1 MAINKF
7 IVFLIIELFTF
18 TGIVNAQSDS
28 GMISLTEVHIP
39 GTITIGTY
47 SQLIELQGKPVSS
60 FTSTINSISP
70 RCLNERI
77 VIAQKNKVQCEYLT
91 YDAYEYLRV
100 GDSVQL
106 VFVDMRKTK
115 TPIYIRGMVITSKIT
130 QKAFLLEIIKK
141 GWWSEEQDQYK
152 VGEIES
158 HYYTYSKVKNYGID
172 FKENPYSSVVF
183 TFYDRLFDKKIWWI
197 EFPIMRIGGIVH

>member
-1 MAINKF
+1 M
-7 IVFLIIELFTF
+7 
-18 TGIVNAQSDS
+18 
-28 GMISLTEVHIP
+28 
-39 GTITIGTY
+39 
-47 SQLIELQGKPVSS
+47 
-60 FTSTINSISP
+60 
-70 RCLNERI
+70 
-77 VIAQKNKVQCEYLT
+77 
-91 YDAYEYLRV
+91 
-100 GDSVQL
+100 QL

-183 TFYDRLFDKKIWWI
+183 TFYNRLFDKKIWWI